1 MVFIPVEQVKFE
13 VVDDFKE
20 TEGKEGLATQ
30 ANHKK
35 PLNQSELYLE

>member
-1 MVFIPVEQVKFE
+1 V
-13 VVDDFKE
+13 